1 MFRHIVLVKW
11 RPEATDEERQEMLDA
26 VDQLPEQVPEII
38 EARIGL
44 NVGTGPSH
52 YDMAAVFD
60 FTDRDAFE
68 HYIASEAHQA
78 YVRGPANAVDQLAVV
93 QHTW

>member
-11 RPEATDEERQEMLDA
+11 RAEATDPERQAMLDA
-26 VDQLPEQVPEII
+26 IDQLPSQVPEITD
-38 EARIGL
+38 ARIGL
-44 NVGTGPSH
+44 NVGSGPFH

-60 FTDRDAFE
+60 FDDREAFE
-68 HYIASEAHQA
+68 LYIASDAHQA
-78 YVRGPANAVDQLAVV
+78 YVRGPAKAVEQLAVV